1 MERLSDLWQQL
12 PLKILEVESG
22 WREPDGLERTG
33 WARCCSVTSAGG
45 RGGPRGAVGKAR
57 AYSLSRGLWL
67 EEDERNRH
75 SVGADP
81 REEQMLAVK
90 AKNSPAGDRAALGI
104 QNLLRPGP
112 SEASPVIAPTF
123 AATISSSSLY
133 RWKSKV
139 VQYYGEGR
147 GLEVSRL
154 CSSVPTGS
162 HSTSRLSAPSPPPL
176 VTRTQ

>member
-12 PLKILEVESG
+12 TLKILEVESG
-22 WREPDGLERTG
+22 WRGPDGPGAVQLPQRG
-33 WARCCSVTSAGG
+33 AGG
-45 RGGPRGAVGKAR
+45 AAGKAR

-112 SEASPVIAPTF
+112 SEASPVITPTF

-133 RWKSKV
+133 RWKDWM
-139 VQYYGEGR
+139 
-147 GLEVSRL
+147 
-154 CSSVPTGS
+154 T
-162 HSTSRLSAPSPPPL
+162 TF
-176 VTRTQ
+176 